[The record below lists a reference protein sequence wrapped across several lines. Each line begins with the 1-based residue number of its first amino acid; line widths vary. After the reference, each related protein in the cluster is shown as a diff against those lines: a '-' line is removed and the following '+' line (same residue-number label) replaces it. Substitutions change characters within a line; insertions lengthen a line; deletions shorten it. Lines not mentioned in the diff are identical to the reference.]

1 MRLAWLVA
9 ALVLAS
15 LLAYF
20 QYVALEH
27 YLYWRYLWLDT
38 FMHFLGGL
46 ALSSFLVAVL
56 DKKRAIVFLVGML
69 TVAVG
74 WELFEL
80 GINAER
86 EANFGFDTALD
97 LLMDAVGMSLGYL
110 VARYTLWRSA

>member
-1 MRLAWLVA
+1 MRLFWLLA

-27 YLYWRYLWLDT
+27 FLYWRYLWLDT

-46 ALSSFLVAVL
+46 TVSTFLIALL
-56 DKKRAIVFLVGML
+56 DRHRAIVFLAGMF
-69 TVAVG
+69 AIAAG

-86 EANFGFDTALD
+86 EANFGFDTSLD
-97 LLMDAVGMSLGYL
+97 LLMDAIGMSLGYL
-110 VARYTLWRSA
+110 IARYTLWRSA